1 MSRKILLSFFVQ
13 LFIIK
18 CLIAQ
23 PYTVSGKV
31 YYSPD
36 GMTQI
41 GIENA
46 RVYSESPYIAEIF
59 TDASGNYT
67 FTNIPSG
74 TLMTIHAEK
83 TGYTFSPITIEL
95 LVKQNYVNRNF
106 VGIASASN
114 PLTVPVTFYYKSESG
129 SPVNVYLAGSMN
141 GYSPADVEYKLTN
154 EGNNIFTITKN
165 LEPNDYVYK
174 YVVDGNW
181 VTDPYNPVN
190 DGSEYNNSKIS
201 VSDPMITYLLPAF
214 NESYSTTSL
223 PEIKATVATNNNNLS
238 LTNYSLKINSNTILG
253 TPVLTN
259 NNKILT
265 YQPLTGELLS
275 GNNTCELSFTVDGK
289 TVTKTVHFQ
298 YTSTGGSS
306 GYSIGGSVKK
316 NDNSALSGV
325 SLTLSSPIFGMQMGS
340 TDADGNYLF
349 TGLKG
354 STYTITPSKSDY
366 TFAPES
372 ITLDVD
378 KDFDNQNFTAT
389 YTGSIIE
396 KLVYSISGSLLSCGE
411 PIDGAVVQSRGKTYN
426 TNASGEYTI
435 IDTLVYNGTYY
446 EPSQVNLSFSK
457 LGYIFDYPETNFP
470 SSYIADHQNLTEENY
485 NAKKATNNITG
496 KITFPDGSFANDISI
511 EIKNERTDLIVS
523 NLVTDSEGKYSF
535 PISYPV
541 SPSEVTSFKI
551 VPVSDMYTFEP
562 MSISISNE
570 QTCSG
575 LINKNFSV
583 YVAPPSICMVS
594 VSENGKNIVVWEKP
608 VVDFITG
615 YKVYRE
621 SNQANVFD
629 VLDTVAYNEL
639 SVFEDG
645 ASDPSVKAYRYKI
658 GAITKFSGNESELS
672 DFHKTIHLT
681 INKGTGSTWNLIW
694 SHYEGIEISTYKLFR
709 GDTKEAMTFLTD
721 IAGNLNSYT
730 DNTAPVGDMYYQIEM
745 VLEDACNPEVAK
757 PLLKSTKAGSIYLST
772 KSNIVN
778 SANASTDINKI
789 IEDKNFIYPNPVEN
803 TLYFNNS
810 KALNEFEI
818 YSIQGALI
826 KQGVLNTS
834 IDVSN
839 IQSGLYHIRVKN
851 DEKWESFRFIKK

>member
-1 MSRKILLSFFVQ
+1 MKRKILLSIFVQ

-46 RVYSESPYIAEIF
+46 RVYSDTQYGAETY

-67 FTNIPSG
+67 FSNVPDGS
-74 TLMTIHAEK
+74 LLTIHAEK
-83 TGYTFSPITIEL
+83 VGYIFTPVTIER
-95 LVKQNYVNRNF
+95 LVNKDFTNCNF
-106 VGIASASN
+106 VGAVTSSS
-114 PLTVPVTFYYKSESG
+114 VPVTFYYKATG

-141 GYSPADVEYKLTN
+141 GYNQADAEYKLTN
-154 EGNNIFTITKN
+154 NGNGIFTITKN

-181 VTDPYNPVN
+181 VTDPYNPVT

-223 PEIKATVATNNNNLS
+223 PEIKAIVATNNNNLS

-265 YQPLTGELLS
+265 YRPLTGELLS

-298 YTSTGGSS
+298 YTSTGGSN

-325 SLTLSSPIFGMQMGS
+325 SLTLSSPIFGMRMGS

-389 YTGSIIE
+389 YTGSITIIE

-411 PIDGAVVQSRGKTYN
+411 PIDGAVVQSRGKTYY

-485 NAKKATNNITG
+485 NAKKATNNISG

-511 EIKNERTDLIVS
+511 EIIDERTRLIVF

-541 SPSEVTSFKI
+541 SPLEVTSFKI

-570 QTCSG
+570 QTCSN
-575 LINKNFSV
+575 LLNKDFTANV
-583 YVAPPSICMVS
+583 TPPSICMVS

-615 YKVYRE
+615 YKIYRE
-621 SNQANVFD
+621 SNRANVFE

-658 GAITKFSGNESELS
+658 GAITKFSGMETELS
-672 DFHKTIHLT
+672 DLHKTIHLT
-681 INKGTGSTWNLIW
+681 INKGTGNAWNLIW
-694 SHYEGIEISTYKLFR
+694 SHYEGLEISTYKLFR
-709 GDTKEAMTFLTD
+709 GETKETMTFLTD

-757 PLLKSTKAGSIYLST
+757 PLLKSTKAGSIYSST
-772 KSNIVN
+772 KSNIAN
-778 SANASTDINKI
+778 SANPSTDINKI

-803 TLYFNNS
+803 TLYFKNS

-818 YSIQGALI
+818 YSIQG
-826 KQGVLNTS
+826 G
-834 IDVSN
+834 IDKT
-839 IQSGLYHIRVKN
+839 R
-851 DEKWESFRFIKK
+851 SFKYFN